1 MTPPSKKRGPTAQL
15 KEEAVL
21 EEGICLELSPEE
33 AASIEGNETAT
44 GSGQEG
50 PEGSTAGTLHGIDLP
65 EEEPPPKKPL
75 WESLLSGAIILLAC
89 GVLAGLGYVDYMLGK
104 ISRPEDVT
112 VTVAEEVLEKELEEE
127 LAEAGAPNPDD
138 PAIKVID
145 PEEINLRLAS
155 QIVKDKDVLNILL
168 IGQDTQEN
176 VSGTRSDSMILVT
189 VRQKEKEIVLTSF
202 MRDLYVDIPGYK
214 ANRINVAY
222 TLGGTQLLDETIEQ
236 NFGINIDG
244 NIAVDF
250 TGFADCIDILGGV
263 DMELTASEA
272 GAINKE
278 LFKKQPSILNGTD
291 PQADR
296 WALVGGKRHLT
307 GKEALQYARI
317 REIDSDF
324 NRTSRQRKLLSA
336 LFEKLKGIDLKTMN
350 ALLTEALPLLTT
362 DLPNQKLIGY
372 GAGILLM
379 QPVQI
384 RTDRIPADGTFKEA
398 IVRRMQV
405 LVPDLE
411 ANQLHLKESLYG
423 RDEEDEPDA
432 G

>member
-1 MTPPSKKRGPTAQL
+1 MEPPLKKENEDPLLEAPA
-15 KEEAVL
+15 EESENEDT
-21 EEGICLELSPEE
+21 EEM
-33 AASIEGNETAT
+33 
-44 GSGQEG
+44 
-50 PEGSTAGTLHGIDLP
+50 LHEIDLP
-65 EEEPPPKKPL
+65 EIPPPPRRLL
-75 WESLLSGAIILLAC
+75 WERLLVGAILLVAC
-89 GVLAGLGYVDYMLGK
+89 GVLTGIGYIGYMLGK
-104 ISRPEDVT
+104 INRPEDVT
-112 VTVAEEVLEKELEEE
+112 VTVAEEVLEKALEEE
-127 LAEAGAPNPDD
+127 LAKEADALTEVSGVK
-138 PAIKVID
+138 IID

-155 QIVKDKDVLNILL
+155 QILKDKDVLNILL

-222 TLGGTQLLDETIEQ
+222 TLGGPQLLDETIQQ
-236 NFGINIDG
+236 NFGIHIDG

-263 DMELTASEA
+263 DMELTPSEA

-278 LFKKQPSILNGTD
+278 LFKKQPQVINGTD

-296 WALVGGKRHLT
+296 WALVGGMRHLT

-324 NRTSRQRKLLSA
+324 NRTSRQRKLLGA
-336 LFEKLKGIDLKTMN
+336 LFEKVETLDLKTMN
-350 ALLTEALPLLTT
+350 ALLGEALPLLTT
-362 DLPNQKLIGY
+362 DLSNQKLIGY

-379 QPVQI
+379 QPI
-384 RTDRIPADGTFKEA
+384 KLRTDRIPADGTFEEA
-398 IVRRMQV
+398 VVRRMQV

-423 RDEEDEPDA
+423 GD
-432 G
+432 GG

>member
-1 MTPPSKKRGPTAQL
+1 MIKTEPPLKKENEDPLLEAPA
-15 KEEAVL
+15 EESENEDT
-21 EEGICLELSPEE
+21 EEMLYE
-33 AASIEGNETAT
+33 
-44 GSGQEG
+44 
-50 PEGSTAGTLHGIDLP
+50 IDLP
-65 EEEPPPKKPL
+65 EIPPPPRRLL
-75 WESLLSGAIILLAC
+75 WERLLVGAILLVAC
-89 GVLAGLGYVDYMLGK
+89 GALTGIGYIGYMLGK
-104 ISRPEDVT
+104 INRPEDVT
-112 VTVAEEVLEKELEEE
+112 VTVAEEVLEKALEEE
-127 LAEAGAPNPDD
+127 LAKEADALTESSGVK
-138 PAIKVID
+138 IID

-155 QIVKDKDVLNILL
+155 QILKDKDVLNILL

-222 TLGGTQLLDETIEQ
+222 TLGGPRLLDETIQQ
-236 NFGINIDG
+236 NFGIHIDG

-263 DMELTASEA
+263 DMELTPSEA

-278 LFKKQPSILNGTD
+278 LFKKQPQVINGTD

-296 WALVGGKRHLT
+296 WALVGGMRHLT

-324 NRTSRQRKLLSA
+324 NRTSRQRKLLGA
-336 LFEKLKGIDLKTMN
+336 LFEKVKTMDLKTMN
-350 ALLTEALPLLTT
+350 ALLGEALPLLTT
-362 DLPNQKLIGY
+362 DLSNQKLIGY

-379 QPVQI
+379 QPI
-384 RTDRIPADGTFKEA
+384 KLRTDRIPADGTFEEA
-398 IVRRMQV
+398 VVRRMQV

-423 RDEEDEPDA
+423 GGE

>member
-1 MTPPSKKRGPTAQL
+1 MAPPSKTNERKACR
-15 KEEAVL
+15 KEEATPKAEVCAESTPGTDAYAEVNLETDAYTAEVL
-21 EEGICLELSPEE
+21 H
-33 AASIEGNETAT
+33 SIE
-44 GSGQEG
+44 
-50 PEGSTAGTLHGIDLP
+50 LP
-65 EEEPPPKKPL
+65 EAPPPPKRPF
-75 WESLLSGAIILLAC
+75 WEKLLIAAIILLTC
-89 GVLAGLGYVDYMLGK
+89 GVSAGIGYVEYMLGK
-104 ISRPEDVT
+104 INRLEDMT
-112 VTVAEEVLEKELEEE
+112 VTVAEEVLEEE
-127 LAEAGAPNPDD
+127 LSGDADSLTEAPGTK
-138 PAIKVID
+138 IID

-155 QIVKDKDVLNILL
+155 QILKDKDVLNILL

-222 TLGGTQLLDETIEQ
+222 TLGGTQLLDETIQQ
-236 NFGINIDG
+236 NFGIHIDG

-278 LFKKQPSILNGTD
+278 LFKKQPSIISGTD

-296 WALVGGKRHLT
+296 WALVGGMRHLT

-336 LFEKLKGIDLKTMN
+336 LFEKVKTMDLKTMN
-350 ALLTEALPLLTT
+350 ALLGEALPLLTT

-379 QPVQI
+379 QPVSI
-384 RTDRIPADGTFKEA
+384 RTDRIPADGTFQEA
-398 IVRRMQV
+398 VVRRMQV

-411 ANQLHLKESLYG
+411 ANQLHLKESLYESG
-423 RDEEDEPDA
+423 GGTKEDLPKD
-432 G
+432 

>member
-1 MTPPSKKRGPTAQL
+1 M
-15 KEEAVL
+15 
-21 EEGICLELSPEE
+21 
-33 AASIEGNETAT
+33 
-44 GSGQEG
+44 
-50 PEGSTAGTLHGIDLP
+50 
-65 EEEPPPKKPL
+65 
-75 WESLLSGAIILLAC
+75 
-89 GVLAGLGYVDYMLGK
+89 
-104 ISRPEDVT
+104 
-112 VTVAEEVLEKELEEE
+112 
-127 LAEAGAPNPDD
+127 
-138 PAIKVID
+138 
-145 PEEINLRLAS
+145 
-155 QIVKDKDVLNILL
+155 
-168 IGQDTQEN
+168 
-176 VSGTRSDSMILVT
+176 
-189 VRQKEKEIVLTSF
+189 
-202 MRDLYVDIPGYK
+202 
-214 ANRINVAY
+214 
-222 TLGGTQLLDETIEQ
+222 
-236 NFGINIDG
+236 
-244 NIAVDF
+244 
-250 TGFADCIDILGGV
+250 
-263 DMELTASEA
+263 
-272 GAINKE
+272 
-278 LFKKQPSILNGTD
+278 
-291 PQADR
+291 
-296 WALVGGKRHLT
+296 GGKRHLT

>member
-1 MTPPSKKRGPTAQL
+1 MIKTEPPLKKENEDPLLEAPA
-15 KEEAVL
+15 EESENEDT
-21 EEGICLELSPEE
+21 EEMLYE
-33 AASIEGNETAT
+33 
-44 GSGQEG
+44 
-50 PEGSTAGTLHGIDLP
+50 IDLP
-65 EEEPPPKKPL
+65 EIPPPPRRLL
-75 WESLLSGAIILLAC
+75 WERLLVGAILLVAC
-89 GVLAGLGYVDYMLGK
+89 GALTGIGYIGYMLGK
-104 ISRPEDVT
+104 INRPEDVT
-112 VTVAEEVLEKELEEE
+112 VTVAEEVLEKALEEE
-127 LAEAGAPNPDD
+127 LAKEADALTESSGVK
-138 PAIKVID
+138 IID

-155 QIVKDKDVLNILL
+155 QILKDKDVLNILL

-222 TLGGTQLLDETIEQ
+222 TLGGPRLLDETIQQ
-236 NFGINIDG
+236 NFGIHIDG

-263 DMELTASEA
+263 DMELTPSEA

-278 LFKKQPSILNGTD
+278 LFKKQPQVINGTD

-296 WALVGGKRHLT
+296 WALVGGMRHLT

-324 NRTSRQRKLLSA
+324 NRTSRQRKLLGA
-336 LFEKLKGIDLKTMN
+336 LFEKVKTMDLKTMN
-350 ALLTEALPLLTT
+350 ALLGEALPLLTT
-362 DLPNQKLIGY
+362 DLSNQKLIGY

-379 QPVQI
+379 QPLKL
-384 RTDRIPADGTFKEA
+384 RTDRIPADGTFEEA
-398 IVRRMQV
+398 VVRRMQV

-423 RDEEDEPDA
+423 GGE